1 VRIDKEIFVEGDNI
15 DEPALYVVRRGEV
28 EVILERYPRLNRVV
42 GVGEFI
48 GEEMV
53 RRVLVRGAGLV

>member
-1 VRIDKEIFVEGDNI
+1 MEGDNI
-15 DEPALYVVRRGEV
+15 KGLGLYVVRRRGEV

-48 GEEMV
+48 GEETV